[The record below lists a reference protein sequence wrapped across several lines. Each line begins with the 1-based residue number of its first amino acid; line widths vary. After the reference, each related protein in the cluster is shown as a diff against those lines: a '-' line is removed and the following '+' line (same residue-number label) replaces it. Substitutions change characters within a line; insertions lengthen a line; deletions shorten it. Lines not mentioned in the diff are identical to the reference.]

1 MLPSTQLYAFKQIDD
16 ENYTC
21 TAKQMSLEIQD
32 QILRKI
38 TEKILLKEKKF
49 LIEYPC
55 LLMLKRSKEIRYN

>member
-38 TEKILLKEKKF
+38 TEKILLKQKKI
-49 LIEYPC
+49 LIEYSC
-55 LLMLKRSKEIRYN
+55 LLMLKRSREIRYN